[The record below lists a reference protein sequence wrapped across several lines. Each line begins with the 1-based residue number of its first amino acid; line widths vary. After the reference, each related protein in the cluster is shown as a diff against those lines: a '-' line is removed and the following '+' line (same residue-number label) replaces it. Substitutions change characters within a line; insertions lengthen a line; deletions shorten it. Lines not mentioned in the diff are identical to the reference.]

1 MNKKKPIE
9 NSKYVA
15 GSMMT
20 LLNFPRRSD
29 AATIPYFC
37 KHFFNVYSPL
47 QYTARIATSFAYS
60 GAPFTYPPTD
70 PRETSSF
77 RASALYYTISTFRV
91 RKLWVVFKKVQI
103 VAVPFLGLHRLNFHL
118 HVVD

>member
-37 KHFFNVYSPL
+37 KHFFNGFANLIQMIRSLFKMKLSVL
-47 QYTARIATSFAYS
+47 FLMGNLIADLILARV
-60 GAPFTYPPTD
+60 D
-70 PRETSSF
+70 PRIRYE
-77 RASALYYTISTFRV
+77 
-91 RKLWVVFKKVQI
+91 
-103 VAVPFLGLHRLNFHL
+103 
-118 HVVD
+118 